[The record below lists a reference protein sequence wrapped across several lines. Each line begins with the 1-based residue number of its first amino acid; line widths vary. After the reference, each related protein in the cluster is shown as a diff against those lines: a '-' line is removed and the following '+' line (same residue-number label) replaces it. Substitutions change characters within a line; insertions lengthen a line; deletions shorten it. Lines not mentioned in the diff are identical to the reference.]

1 MEKIIA
7 TEKGGMRRRVL
18 TATKRINPKGA
29 TSLHGLHRR
38 GDADLGDL
46 SI

>member
-1 MEKIIA
+1 MEKMIA
-7 TEKGGMRRRVL
+7 TEKGGMKRRVH
-18 TATKRINPKGA
+18 TATKRINPIGA

-38 GDADLGDL
+38 GDADLGDS